1 MLRSGRGSTLGGWA
15 VDWLALVVLGIIWAV
30 LLVPDP
36 RKRGMKG
43 PFERAMPIEEEEF
56 RQPGR
61 WILSPRRGS
70 RFVGHRQR
78 SRLRARERRRRVYIL
93 LLEAIGL
100 TGLIGLFPPLR
111 GMLVLTGVLVLL
123 AGAYTALVLRLA
135 MGRSAAQAPEPMPG
149 DVVTVLPEARPE
161 PEFEVEERSRRV
173 VRVAAR

>member
-1 MLRSGRGSTLGGWA
+1 

-36 RKRGMKG
+36 RKRRTKG
-43 PFERAMPIEEEEF
+43 PLEMPIEEEEF

-70 RFVGHRQR
+70 RFVGRRER
-78 SRLRARERRRRVYIL
+78 SRLRARERRRRVYLL

-111 GMLVLTGVLVLL
+111 GMLVLTGVLLL
-123 AGAYTALVLRLA
+123 LLGAYTALVLRLTVR
-135 MGRSAAQAPEPMPG
+135 GRPVELPEPTRS

-161 PEFEVEERSRRV
+161 PEFEVEERSQRV
-173 VRVAAR
+173 VRIAAR